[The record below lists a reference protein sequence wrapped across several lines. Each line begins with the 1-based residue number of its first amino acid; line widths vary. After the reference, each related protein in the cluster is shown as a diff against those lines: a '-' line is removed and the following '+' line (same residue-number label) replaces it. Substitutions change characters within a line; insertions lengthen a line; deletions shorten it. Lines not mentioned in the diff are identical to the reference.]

1 MNNDLNHSLGAST
14 SRSSSH
20 PDFRTALNYLDPE
33 PHSVL
38 FKIHSNNELH
48 LVSISNHATV
58 GELKAK
64 ISEKTGVPVCR
75 QALKGWD
82 SGKQVRGRDPTW
94 ELLVRVCL

>member
-1 MNNDLNHSLGAST
+1 M
-14 SRSSSH
+14 
-20 PDFRTALNYLDPE
+20 
-33 PHSVL
+33 L

-82 SGKQVRGRDPTW
+82 SGKQVRVR
-94 ELLVRVCL
+94 ELLVGVCL